1 MHLTLSLEE
10 DVMKALRSFGLRLTI
25 MAAALAA
32 VFVGCSSDSNST
44 GSGGGNTRSHFKEV
58 AIQGS
63 SFTPSSLTIA
73 VGDTVLWTN
82 RDGVNHTVT
91 SNTGTELNSP
101 MLSNGETYQHI
112 FNTNG
117 TFGYHCTVHPGMA
130 GTVSVP

>member
-1 MHLTLSLEE
+1 MNAAQNHGFQITLL
-10 DVMKALRSFGLRLTI
+10 L
-25 MAAALAA
+25 AALAI
-32 VFVGCSSDSNST
+32 VYVGCSDDNNST
-44 GSGGGNTRSHFKEV
+44 GSGGGNNRPHFKQV
-58 AIQGS
+58 SIQGS
-63 SFTPSSLTIA
+63 SYSPSSLTIA

-91 SNTGTELNSP
+91 SNTGTELDSP

-117 TFGYHCTVHPGMA
+117 TFGYHCTVHPGMT